1 MISLIL
7 TFLSHDFPTEARCC
21 FCLFIFGE
29 AWAKADPLLDASSPI
44 VQAIFGFFFVEKKW
58 QIIVH
63 IIYWSQM
70 MGDSMDEPRANWCI
84 LWWETW
90 WFNGPEKKID
100 LEDHRRSGAIDCG
113 KGMAW
118 RPGVPTVIIKSWE
131 CHLPVP
137 NREMIPHGT
146 CQWLLIPLYKTAAS
160 VLWKHW
166 KWAENRC
173 SFHSIPIH
181 VVFS

>member
-1 MISLIL
+1 MI
-7 TFLSHDFPTEARCC
+7 FLLRLGAAS
-21 FCLFIFGE
+21 
-29 AWAKADPLLDASSPI
+29 ASSSSVKLEPRPI
-44 VQAIFGFFFVEKKW
+44 HCWMLHLQLFKQFLGVFFVEKKW